1 MSQPSTITYSPA
13 MVIAAFYWLM
23 VLIHGRE
30 NHNASVE
37 DTWEWL
43 GTLYIMTAW
52 FGTIMFVI
60 FVVYLIFK
68 KRGERIN
75 F

>member
-1 MSQPSTITYSPA
+1 MSRPSTITYFPA
-13 MVIAAFYWLM
+13 MAVAAFYWLM

-37 DTWEWL
+37 DNWEWL

-52 FGTIMFVI
+52 FGTIILVI